1 MSESHKGS
9 ILAGAGG
16 IGFGLLTV
24 IAIVV
29 GGAPGGDYVEAD
41 VARYVGIAH
50 FPTVVVTAY
59 LALLGVVGLIC
70 LLAYLRE
77 MIGAQADRSLTASI
91 FWGIGLA
98 SAASFGVG
106 WGLVSGIALAAAE
119 GGGGATVPRPVT
131 YVLSDTML
139 NVVFGSGGVLLGF
152 ALIALMLG
160 SRGSLP
166 NWVRWLTLVAGV
178 LALTTPFYF
187 SAPALPLWG
196 IVVGVW
202 LVLARRRPAGAEA
215 APRGRPL
222 RPPSRGC
229 GRPEGGLTGQSRP
242 PVLCVP

>member
-1 MSESHKGS
+1 CSERSDEEGRGRHRSWRNGQMSESHKGS

-98 SAASFGVG
+98 SAASFGVVG
-106 WGLVSGIALAAAE
+106 AWSAGSRSPRPRAAA
-119 GGGGATVPRPVT
+119 
-131 YVLSDTML
+131 
-139 NVVFGSGGVLLGF
+139 
-152 ALIALMLG
+152 
-160 SRGSLP
+160 
-166 NWVRWLTLVAGV
+166 
-178 LALTTPFYF
+178 
-187 SAPALPLWG
+187 
-196 IVVGVW
+196 
-202 LVLARRRPAGAEA
+202 
-215 APRGRPL
+215 
-222 RPPSRGC
+222 
-229 GRPEGGLTGQSRP
+229 GQR
-242 PVLCVP
+242 C